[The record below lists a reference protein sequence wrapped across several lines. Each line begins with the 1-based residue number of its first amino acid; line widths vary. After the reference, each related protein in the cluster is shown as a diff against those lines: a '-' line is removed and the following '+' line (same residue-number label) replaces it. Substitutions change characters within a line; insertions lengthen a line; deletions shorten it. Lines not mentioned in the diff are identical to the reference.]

1 MVRLIYLSGMA
12 IFSVLILGCQSEA
25 DRQAA
30 ERRQRE
36 KEAEEMMED
45 LFGGLAEALDEAMEE
60 AGEDTSGF
68 GELSPIEEVLREA
81 EGLNNE
87 AFQQARFGSGDV
99 DYDKFANASDMALGL
114 IADYDNSELTPHSG
128 DINSILYNG
137 ACAYSMDGD
146 VEKALTTLQLAF
158 EYGWDDVE
166 HTMQDSDLENLRATE
181 AFKEFASEM
190 AEVAARKAAE
200 NIPAEVSF
208 PFDFKL
214 TSIDSKPL
222 NLEDHQGKVVI
233 VDFWGT
239 WCPPCRAEIPSFIKL
254 QNEFGEQGFQMI
266 GLNYEGGTPASDTE
280 KVRRYVS
287 SEGINYP
294 CAIGDDST
302 QEQVPNFNAYPTT
315 LFIDKTGK
323 VRHRLVGLH
332 SYADLA
338 AIVKK
343 LLSE

>member
-1 MVRLIYLSGMA
+1 MIRSIYLSGMM
-12 IFSVLILGCQSEA
+12 IFSVLILGCQSES

-30 ERRQRE
+30 ERQRE
-36 KEAEEMMED
+36 KEAEEMVED
-45 LFGGLAEALDEAMEE
+45 LFGGLAEALEEAMEE

-68 GELSPIEEVLREA
+68 DELSPIEKILREA

-99 DYDKFANASDMALGL
+99 DYDKFANASDMVLGL
-114 IADYDNSELTPHSG
+114 IADNDKSELTPHSG

-158 EYGWDDVE
+158 EYSWDDVE

-190 AEVAARKAAE
+190 AEVTARKAAE

-214 TSIDSKPL
+214 TSIDRKIFLP
-222 NLEDHQGKVVI
+222 K
-233 VDFWGT
+233 
-239 WCPPCRAEIPSFIKL
+239 
-254 QNEFGEQGFQMI
+254 
-266 GLNYEGGTPASDTE
+266 
-280 KVRRYVS
+280 
-287 SEGINYP
+287 
-294 CAIGDDST
+294 
-302 QEQVPNFNAYPTT
+302 
-315 LFIDKTGK
+315 
-323 VRHRLVGLH
+323 
-332 SYADLA
+332 
-338 AIVKK
+338 
-343 LLSE
+343 